1 MNNSWRATAR
11 KAIHRVVIS
20 WALLMAN
27 VFAVA
32 QTLPYYDTAQFTPL
46 WLDSGDDAIA
56 QVHQVGEFSLTNQH
70 GDTVDSQTTEGKIYV
85 TSFFFSTCPGI
96 CPTLKSKLSRVQEAY
111 ADNESVLI
119 LSHSIRPTSDTVQ
132 ILKDYASANNITS
145 ANWHLLTGERDSI
158 YQLAK
163 QSYFASEDLGEQAS
177 LEEFLHTENLLLI
190 DQDRHIRGVYNGLS
204 NASVSYLLQ
213 DINVLLGEQSAVVAS
228 SAD

>member
-11 KAIHRVVIS
+11 KAIALVVVS
-20 WALLMAN
+20 WALLMTN

-32 QTLPYYDTAQFTPL
+32 QTLPYYDSAQFTPL

-56 QVHQVGEFSLTNQH
+56 QLHQVGEFSLTNQH
-70 GDTVDSQTTEGKIYV
+70 GDTIDSRTTEGKIYV

-96 CPTLKSKLSRVQEAY
+96 CPTLKSKLSRVQETF
-111 ADNESVLI
+111 ADNDAVLI
-119 LSHSIRPTSDTVQ
+119 LSHSIRPSSDTVQ
-132 ILKDYASANNITS
+132 ILRDYAASNDITS
-145 ANWHLLTGERDSI
+145 ANWHLLTGDRDAI
-158 YQLAK
+158 YELAK
-163 QSYFASEDLGEQAS
+163 QSYFASEDLGEEES

-213 DINVLLGEQSAVVAS
+213 DIAALLAGET
-228 SAD
+228 